1 MLMIMLG
8 IHVPPLT
15 PKPPNSHLSPSLSP
29 SLHFPFPPSSP
40 SLPLPP
46 LPLLPSFPSIP
57 LLYSP
62 SLPSLPPPP
71 FSTPP
76 SPSPLSPPPPPPQL
90 WLCHP
95 DVLFCPHCGPS
106 PGGRS
111 GMCRSQ
117 PPQEG
122 AALEQGQ
129 ALSLHSHHS
138 AHVRSCDVM

>member
-1 MLMIMLG
+1 MC
-8 IHVPPLT
+8 VLT
-15 PKPPNSHLSPSLSP
+15 DCVMDTYSSSNPQTSQLSPLPLLCLLP
-29 SLHFPFPPSSP
+29 SIFLFLPPPPPFP

-46 LPLLPSFPSIP
+46 LHLLSSTPL
-57 LLYSP
+57 P
-62 SLPSLPPPP
+62 SLPSPPPP
-71 FSTPP
+71 FSP
-76 SPSPLSPPPPPPQL
+76 PLSPPPPPPPLQL